1 MLVELWPSALEMV
14 NIGTLSAFTLVSISI
29 PIMRKKR
36 PDLKRVFKIP
46 GNPWV
51 PIIIA
56 LANIWLMLN
65 LSVLTWIRFEVWLAV
80 GFCIY
85 SGYGYRHARLGTGE
99 LEVGN

>member
-1 MLVELWPSALEMV
+1 
-14 NIGTLSAFTLVSISI
+14 
-29 PIMRKKR
+29 MRKKR

-65 LSVLTWIRFEVWLAV
+65 LSVLTWIRFVVWLAV

-85 SGYGYRHARLGTGE
+85 FGYGYRHARLGTGE

>member
-1 MLVELWPSALEMV
+1 MP
-14 NIGTLSAFTLVSISI
+14 IGTLSAFTLVSISI

-51 PIIIA
+51 PILIA

-65 LSVLTWIRFEVWLAV
+65 LSVLTWI
-80 GFCIY
+80 
-85 SGYGYRHARLGTGE
+85 
-99 LEVGN
+99 

>member
-1 MLVELWPSALEMV
+1 MV

-65 LSVLTWIRFEVWLAV
+65 LSVLTWIRFVVWLAV
-80 GFCIY
+80 GFCHLLRLRLPPRPTR
-85 SGYGYRHARLGTGE
+85 YGRAGSWQLRVVLNGKC
-99 LEVGN
+99 

>member
-1 MLVELWPSALEMV
+1 
-14 NIGTLSAFTLVSISI
+14 
-29 PIMRKKR
+29 MRKKR

-51 PIIIA
+51 PILIA

-65 LSVLTWIRFEVWLAV
+65 LSVLTWIRFVVWLAV

-85 SGYGYRHARLGTGE
+85 FATATATPDLVRESWKLAIKSS
-99 LEVGN
+99 LER